1 MNARVLKRYIML
13 MAVVLI
19 ASPLVLWGYDQMFE
33 AVPGDYYVRKGDQRL
48 SEGNYDKALDNF
60 NRALKEMPDHR
71 GALMGRAL
79 VFLQTER
86 YPEALAELDYLINY
100 LERTLEPDDPTGRG
114 VLAAAHANRGIAYDR
129 MGRYQD
135 ALDEYVAA
143 LRTDEDAVSGPDVV
157 HKILYG
163 SDDVSSV
170 RKRAQYLYEQ
180 LQLPEDQRLLRVPE
194 IDAKQR
200 MYKP

>member
-79 VFLQTER
+79 VFLQTKR